1 MSCYWS
7 EAIEKKKKKKFS
19 TNLVHLKMKLIW
31 LMILR
36 SGYLLELNSCP
47 MTNFIRIKL
56 GNLFFLFPL
65 KLEKIFWVLISIH
78 RLYKFIHKYYTYV

>member
-1 MSCYWS
+1 MSWYWS
-7 EAIEKKKKKKFS
+7 EAIGKKKKFS

-78 RLYKFIHKYYTYV
+78 RLCKFIHKYYI